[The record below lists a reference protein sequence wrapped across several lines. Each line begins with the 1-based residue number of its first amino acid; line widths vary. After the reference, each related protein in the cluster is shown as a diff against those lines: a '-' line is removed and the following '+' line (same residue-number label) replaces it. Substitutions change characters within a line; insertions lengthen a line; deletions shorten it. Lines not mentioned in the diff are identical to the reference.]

1 MKNLTVLFST
11 LALLGVIAL
20 FGMKLAERSNN
31 NDKGAAKSAQQN
43 SGANIAYV
51 NIDTLQENYE
61 YFRIKKEEL
70 ESRQKSMSDE
80 LKRSQQKFEKDYMA
94 AQRKVQAG
102 TMTQAEAQ
110 STGKRLEQMQ
120 QSLQARDA
128 ALTEQLIKEQDDFN
142 ADLQKRLDDYL
153 KKYNEDK
160 NYDYIL
166 TYSQSLRTILL
177 ANESLDI
184 TNDVIEGM
192 NEEYS
197 KEPKDS
203 KKKETENK

>member
-20 FGMKLAERSNN
+20 FGMKLAERSGN